1 MAPIAQAVTVSL
13 QDLKNGMDANSMWGR
28 NVV

>member
-13 QDLKNGMDANSMWGR
+13 KDLKDGTQYRERCVSG
-28 NVV
+28 VG